1 MPLSTNGVHEVSK
14 STELPVAPAAAGTEL
29 PWLALVAEKVRTL
42 SYGVVQIVVHDSQ
55 VVQVERTERHRFD
68 VNRRS

>member
-1 MPLSTNGVHEVSK
+1 MPPQT
-14 STELPVAPAAAGTEL
+14 AAAHESSKTADAAASVSEL

-42 SYGVVQIVVHDSQ
+42 NYGVVQIVVHDSQ

-68 VNRRS
+68 VNRRP